1 MAPVAVGD
9 YRMMLRNVTAFALGV
24 ALVSLTALTGA
35 QSGGETFKIR
45 LTTVPIEFVE
55 APNVTGSGSATAV
68 LTGDTVTINGTFED
82 LHGPATVAHV
92 HRGRAK
98 GVRGAVIGDLTVTKG
113 TSGRISGTVKLTSA
127 QIDALK
133 SGAIYVQISSEAA
146 TEGNLWGWLLK

>member
-1 MAPVAVGD
+1 MVHMSTG
-9 YRMMLRNVTAFALGV
+9 RKVTAFAVSV
-24 ALVSLTALTGA
+24 AVLWLTALTGA
-35 QSGGETFKIR
+35 QSGETFKIR

-68 LTGDTVTINGTFED
+68 LKGDTVTIDGTFED
-82 LHGPATVAHV
+82 LRGPATVAHL

-98 GVRGAVIGDLTVTKG
+98 GVRGAAIGDLTVTKG
-113 TSGRISGTVKLTSA
+113 TSGRVSGTVKLTSA

-133 SGAIYVQISSEAA
+133 SGAIYVQINSEAA